1 VEKVFKFVHC
11 ADLHLDSPL
20 RGLTALSD
28 APAEEIR
35 TATRKALFNLV
46 DLCVAQRVAFV
57 VIAGDVYDGDWE
69 DYTTGLFFT
78 RTMARLKEHGI
89 KVFIIRGNHDAQ
101 SQISRRLTLP
111 DNVREFRTD
120 MPETVIL
127 DDLSVAIHGQGFASR
142 AVTENL
148 AANYPA
154 PEPWM
159 FNIGVLHTAAE
170 GQEGH
175 EPYAPCRVEELV
187 QKGYQYWAL
196 GHIHKRQVLHTDPY
210 IIFPGNIQG
219 RHIREEGEKGCTLVT
234 VDGLAVTVEH
244 RNLDVL
250 RWFTCSVDLTGA
262 DTVEDFSQRV
272 QAAVAQ
278 IADEH
283 PGYRLALRVV
293 CQGHTAIHGDI
304 LDDPERY
311 VNEVQNAASVV
322 GGDQIWIEKVKF
334 ETSHGRSD
342 ANTAEIDVEGLSGL
356 MLQTLQGAAEDE
368 DFVNDFLRHTKG
380 LQGSLRDYLQS
391 ADATRVDSKEDVSE
405 LLEDARMLLL
415 TMMAKGGASR

>member
-1 VEKVFKFVHC
+1 MFKFVHC

-35 TATRKALFNLV
+35 TATRKALGNLV

-142 AVTENL
+142 AVTDNL

-262 DTVEDFSQRV
+262 DTVDDFSQRV

-283 PGYRLALRVV
+283 PGYRLALRVI

-334 ETSHGRSD
+334 ETSHGRFD

-356 MLQTLQGAAEDE
+356 MLQTLHGAAEDE

-405 LLEDARMLLL
+405 LLEDARMMLL